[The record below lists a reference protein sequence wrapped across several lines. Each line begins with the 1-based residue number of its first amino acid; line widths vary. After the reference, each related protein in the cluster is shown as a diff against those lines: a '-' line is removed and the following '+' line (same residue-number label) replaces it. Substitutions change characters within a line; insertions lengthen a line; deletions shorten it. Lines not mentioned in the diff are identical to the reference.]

1 MCRVILEDQDLN
13 NEFFNWLWLFWNWLS
28 DVTEFKGTNVL
39 IFSGKE
45 DTGSPQHGVAIEMHT
60 RSSLDTPKQIAVED
74 KLLGDHVFDT

>member
-1 MCRVILEDQDLN
+1 MWLTSASSIMDYN
-13 NEFFNWLWLFWNWLS
+13 FFFLMFFFFW
-28 DVTEFKGTNVL
+28 
-39 IFSGKE
+39 SGKE